1 MISFSVT
8 TIIVAIT
15 VVVSF
20 LAFNDKDLSYK
31 LTLSP
36 YSVKHH
42 KRWWQVFTHGFIHA
56 DYMHLGLNMYVLY
69 SFGGFVEGV
78 LVEGYY
84 NPSNEVFIGGFGNV
98 GYLYYFTLYV
108 GGLLFATL
116 PSLKKHGD
124 NPGYLAVG
132 ASGAVSAIVFSSII
146 LYPTGGMG
154 LLFIPISIPSFIFGV
169 LYLLAEHYMSKKG
182 GTRIA
187 HDAHIGGAFFGV
199 IFTVLLDFQILTN
212 FIYMINDWFSTIF

>member
-1 MISFSVT
+1 MISFSIT

-31 LTLSP
+31 LSLSP

-42 KRWWQVFTHGFIHA
+42 KRWWQIFTHGFIHA

-84 NPSNEVFIGGFGNV
+84 NPNSGISIGGFGNI
-98 GYLYYFTLYV
+98 GYLYYITLYV

-124 NPGYLAVG
+124 NPGYVAVG

-154 LLFIPISIPSFIFGV
+154 LLFIPIRIPSFIFGV

-199 IFTVLLDFQILTN
+199 IFTVLLDFQFLTN
-212 FIYMINDWFSTIF
+212 FIDMINDWFSTIF

>member
-1 MISFSVT
+1 MISFSIT

-15 VVVSF
+15 VFVSF
-20 LAFNDKDLSYK
+20 LAFNDKELSYK

-42 KRWWQVFTHGFIHA
+42 KRWWQIFTHGFIHA

-69 SFGGFVEGV
+69 SFGGFVESV

-84 NPSNEVFIGGFGNV
+84 SSSSGISIGGFGNI
-98 GYLYYFTLYV
+98 GYLYYITLYV

-199 IFTVLLDFQILTN
+199 IFTVLLDLQFLLN
-212 FIYMINDWFSTIF
+212 FIYK

>member
-1 MISFSVT
+1 MISFSIT

-15 VVVSF
+15 VIVSL

-69 SFGGFVEGV
+69 SFGGFVEGG

-84 NPSNEVFIGGFGNV
+84 SPSSDISIGGFGNI
-98 GYLYYFTLYV
+98 GYLYYITLYV

-132 ASGAVSAIVFSSII
+132 ASGAVSAVVFSSII

-154 LLFIPISIPSFIFGV
+154 ILFIPISIPSFIFGI
-169 LYLLAEHYMSKKG
+169 LYLFAEHYMGKKG

-187 HDAHIGGAFFGV
+187 HDAHIGGAFFGI
-199 IFTVLLDFQILTN
+199 IFTVLLDFQFLTN
-212 FIYMINDWFSTIF
+212 FIDMINDWFSKIF

>member
-1 MISFSVT
+1 VISFSIT

-69 SFGGFVEGV
+69 SFGGFVEDV

-84 NPSNEVFIGGFGNV
+84 SPSNGVFIGGFGNI
-98 GYLYYFTLYV
+98 GYLYYITLYV

-154 LLFIPISIPSFIFGV
+154 ILFIPISIPSFIFGA

-182 GTRIA
+182 VTRIA
-187 HDAHIGGAFFGV
+187 HDAHIGGAFFGI
-199 IFTVLLDFQILTN
+199 IFTVLLDFQFLIN
-212 FIYMINDWFSTIF
+212 FIDMINDWFSTIF

>member
-1 MISFSVT
+1 VISFSIT

-69 SFGGFVEGV
+69 SFGNFVEGV

-199 IFTVLLDFQILTN
+199 IFTVLLDFQFLTN
-212 FIYMINDWFSTIF
+212 FIDMINDWFSTIF

>member
-1 MISFSVT
+1 MISFSIT

-42 KRWWQVFTHGFIHA
+42 KRWWQLFTHGFIHA
-56 DYMHLGLNMYVLY
+56 DYVHLGLNMYVLY
-69 SFGGFVEGV
+69 SFGGFVESV
-78 LVEGYY
+78 LVDGYSSSEGL
-84 NPSNEVFIGGFGNV
+84 IGGFGNI
-98 GYLYYFTLYV
+98 GYLYYVTLYV

-154 LLFIPISIPSFIFGV
+154 LLFIPIHIPSFIFGV

-199 IFTVLLDFQILTN
+199 FFTVLLDFKFLTN
-212 FIYMINDWFSTIF
+212 FIYMINDWFNAIF

>member
-8 TIIVAIT
+8 TMIVAIT

-69 SFGGFVEGV
+69 SFGGIVETVFVRC
-78 LVEGYY
+78 
-84 NPSNEVFIGGFGNV
+84 FGNI
-98 GYLYYFTLYV
+98 GYLYYITLYV

-124 NPGYLAVG
+124 NPNYLAVG

-154 LLFIPISIPSFIFGV
+154 ILFIPIRIPSFIFGV

-199 IFTVLLDFQILTN
+199 IFTVLLDFQFLTN
-212 FIYMINDWFSTIF
+212 FIDMINGWFNTIF

>member
-1 MISFSVT
+1 VISFSIT
-8 TIIVAIT
+8 TIIVGVTII
-15 VVVSF
+15 VSL

-42 KRWWQVFTHGFIHA
+42 KRWWQLFTHGFIHA
-56 DYMHLGLNMYVLY
+56 DYLHLGLNMYVLY
-69 SFGGFVEGV
+69 SFGGFVEHI
-78 LVEGYY
+78 LVEGYV
-84 NPSNEVFIGGFGNV
+84 SSSGIFIGGFGNI
-98 GYLYYFTLYV
+98 GYLYYVTLYV

-116 PSLKKHGD
+116 PALKKHGD
-124 NPGYLAVG
+124 NVGYLAVG

-154 LLFIPISIPSFIFGV
+154 LLFIPILIPSFIFGV
-169 LYLLAEHYMSKKG
+169 LYLFAEHYMSKKG

-199 IFTVLLDFQILTN
+199 IFTVLLDFQFLEN
-212 FIYMINDWFSTIF
+212 FIEMINDWFSAIF

>member
-1 MISFSVT
+1 MISISIT

-15 VVVSF
+15 VIVSF

-42 KRWWQVFTHGFIHA
+42 KRWWQLFTHGFIHA

-78 LVEGYY
+78 LVEGYD
-84 NPSNEVFIGGFGNV
+84 NPINGISVGGFGNI
-98 GYLYYFTLYV
+98 GYLYYITLYV

-124 NPGYLAVG
+124 NPGYLALG
-132 ASGAVSAIVFSSII
+132 ASGAVSAVVFSSII

-154 LLFIPISIPSFIFGV
+154 LLFIPISIPSFIFGI
-169 LYLLAEHYMSKKG
+169 LYLFAENYMSKKG

-187 HDAHIGGAFFGV
+187 HDAHIGGAFFGI
-199 IFTVLLDFQILTN
+199 IFTVVIDFQFLTN
-212 FIYMINDWFSTIF
+212 FIDMINDWFSTIF

>member
-1 MISFSVT
+1 MISFSIT
-8 TIIVAIT
+8 TVIVAIT
-15 VVVSF
+15 VIVSL
-20 LAFNDKDLSYK
+20 LAFSDKDLSYK

-42 KRWWQVFTHGFIHA
+42 KRWWQIFTHGFIHA

-69 SFGGFVEGV
+69 SFGGFVEDV
-78 LVEGYY
+78 LVEGYD
-84 NPSNEVFIGGFGNV
+84 NPINGISVGGFGNI
-98 GYLYYFTLYV
+98 GYLYYITLYV

-124 NPGYLAVG
+124 NPGYLALG
-132 ASGAVSAIVFSSII
+132 ASGAVSAVVFSSII

-154 LLFIPISIPSFIFGV
+154 LLFIPISIPSFIFGI
-169 LYLLAEHYMSKKG
+169 LYLFAEHYMSKKG

-187 HDAHIGGAFFGV
+187 HDAHIGGAFFGI
-199 IFTVLLDFQILTN
+199 IFTVLLDFQFLTN
-212 FIYMINDWFSTIF
+212 FIDMINDWFSKIF

>member
-1 MISFSVT
+1 MISFSIT

-15 VVVSF
+15 VVVSL

-84 NPSNEVFIGGFGNV
+84 SPSSDISIGGFGNI
-98 GYLYYFTLYV
+98 GYLYYITLYV

-132 ASGAVSAIVFSSII
+132 ASGAVSAVVFSSII

-154 LLFIPISIPSFIFGV
+154 LLFIPISIPSFIFGI
-169 LYLLAEHYMSKKG
+169 LYLFAEHYMGKKG

-187 HDAHIGGAFFGV
+187 HDAHIGGAFFGI
-199 IFTVLLDFQILTN
+199 IFTVLLDFQFLTN
-212 FIYMINDWFSTIF
+212 FIDMINDWFSKIF

>member
-1 MISFSVT
+1 MISFSIT

-15 VVVSF
+15 VIVSF
-20 LAFNDKDLSYK
+20 LAFNDKDLSYN

-42 KRWWQVFTHGFIHA
+42 KRWWQIFTHGFIHA

-69 SFGGFVEGV
+69 SFGGFVEDV
-78 LVEGYY
+78 LVDGYPSSEGI
-84 NPSNEVFIGGFGNV
+84 IGGFGNI
-98 GYLYYFTLYV
+98 GYLYYITLYV

-132 ASGAVSAIVFSSII
+132 ASGAVSAVVFSSII

-154 LLFIPISIPSFIFGV
+154 ILFIPISIPSFIFGI
-169 LYLLAEHYMSKKG
+169 LYLFAEHYMGKKG

-187 HDAHIGGAFFGV
+187 HDAHIGGAFFGI
-199 IFTVLLDFQILTN
+199 IFTVLLDFQFLTN
-212 FIYMINDWFSTIF
+212 FIDMINDWFSKIF

>member
-1 MISFSVT
+1 MISFSIT

-69 SFGGFVEGV
+69 SFGGFGESV
-78 LVEGYY
+78 LVDGYPSSEGI
-84 NPSNEVFIGGFGNV
+84 IGGFGNI
-98 GYLYYFTLYV
+98 GYLYCITLYV

-124 NPGYLAVG
+124 NPSYLAVG

-146 LYPTGGMG
+146 FYPTGGMG
-154 LLFIPISIPSFIFGV
+154 LLFIPIRIPSFIFGV

-199 IFTVLLDFQILTN
+199 FFTVLLDFKFLIN
-212 FIYMINDWFSTIF
+212 FVDMINDWFSRIF

>member
-1 MISFSVT
+1 MISFSIT

-15 VVVSF
+15 VVVSL

-42 KRWWQVFTHGFIHA
+42 KRWWQILTHGFVHA

-69 SFGGFVEGV
+69 SFGGFVESV
-78 LVEGYY
+78 LVEGYV
-84 NPSNEVFIGGFGNV
+84 NSSSGVSVGGFGNV
-98 GYLYYFTLYV
+98 GYLYFISLYV
-108 GGLLFATL
+108 GGLLFATV

-154 LLFIPISIPSFIFGV
+154 LLFIPIRIPSFIFGV
-169 LYLLAEHYMSKKG
+169 LYLLAEQYMSKKG

-199 IFTVLLDFQILTN
+199 FFTVLLDFNFLTN
-212 FIYMINDWFSTIF
+212 FVDMINGWFSRIF

>member
-1 MISFSVT
+1 MEYPRS
-8 TIIVAIT
+8 
-15 VVVSF
+15 
-20 LAFNDKDLSYK
+20 
-31 LTLSP
+31 
-36 YSVKHH
+36 
-42 KRWWQVFTHGFIHA
+42 
-56 DYMHLGLNMYVLY
+56 
-69 SFGGFVEGV
+69 EGV
-78 LVEGYY
+78 
-84 NPSNEVFIGGFGNV
+84 IGGFGNI
-98 GYLYYFTLYV
+98 GYLYYITLYI

-154 LLFIPISIPSFIFGV
+154 LLFIPIRIPSFIFGV

-182 GTRIA
+182 GTGIA

-199 IFTVLLDFQILTN
+199 FFTVLLDFKFLTN
-212 FIYMINDWFSTIF
+212 FVDMINDWFSKIF

>member
-1 MISFSVT
+1 MISFSIT
-8 TIIVAIT
+8 TIIVGVTII
-15 VVVSF
+15 VSL

-42 KRWWQVFTHGFIHA
+42 KRWWQLFTHGFIHA
-56 DYMHLGLNMYVLY
+56 DYLHLGLNMYVLY
-69 SFGGFVEGV
+69 SFGGFVEHI
-78 LVEGYY
+78 LVEGYV
-84 NPSNEVFIGGFGNV
+84 SSSGIFIGGFGNI
-98 GYLYYFTLYV
+98 GYLYYVTLYV

-116 PSLKKHGD
+116 PALKKHAD
-124 NPGYLAVG
+124 NVGYLAVG

-154 LLFIPISIPSFIFGV
+154 LLFIPILIPSFIFGV
-169 LYLLAEHYMSKKG
+169 LYLFAEHYMSKKG

-199 IFTVLLDFQILTN
+199 IFTVLLDFQFLEN
-212 FIYMINDWFSTIF
+212 FIEMINDWFSAIF

>member
-1 MISFSVT
+1 MISFSIT

-15 VVVSF
+15 VIVSF

-42 KRWWQVFTHGFIHA
+42 KRWYQIFTHGFIHA

-78 LVEGYY
+78 LVDGYY
-84 NPSNEVFIGGFGNV
+84 SPSSDISIGGFGNI
-98 GYLYYFTLYV
+98 GYLYYITLYV

-124 NPGYLAVG
+124 NPNYLAVG

-154 LLFIPISIPSFIFGV
+154 LLFIPVRIPSFIFGV
-169 LYLLAEHYMSKKG
+169 LYLFAEHYMSKKG

-199 IFTVLLDFQILTN
+199 IFTVLLDFQFLTN
-212 FIYMINDWFSTIF
+212 FIYMINHWFSTIF